1 MTSVVITNAERAARA
16 ELAWRDAEGRLRAA
30 AFVPLV
36 IDGAVAAALPFS
48 ESAVVASLADVGTA
62 TLAFT
67 DSRMAWKGWSPLVV
81 EVAVEVTADRTGEWT
96 WTGALDQEVR
106 KHPPARLLV
115 DTAIQR
121 REHWWYVPR
130 WVVLL
135 RPRGAA
141 AAVARRQ
148 GPHDGLLVTAAGDAP
163 SVRPVAVDRWDATEV
178 EITPLAEATAWP
190 PAGTTA
196 ALLFGHDFAIPDQER
211 SSAVRLR
218 GVLDGRVLS
227 VEEREGSLDL
237 PLPGLLRSL
246 RRHRDLE
253 RACRRAL
260 AAYDASPSAAAT

>member
-1 MTSVVITNAERAARA
+1 MTPDVIRTAERAARA
-16 ELAWRDAEGRLRAA
+16 ELAWRDADGRLRAA

-36 IDGAVAAALPFS
+36 IEGAVAAALPFA
-48 ESAVVASLADVGTA
+48 EAALAASLAEVDAA

-67 DSRMAWKGWSPLVV
+67 DSRMAWKGWSPLAV
-81 EVAVEVTADRTGEWT
+81 EVTVDVTADRTGEWT

-130 WVVLL
+130 WIVML
-135 RPRGAA
+135 RPRGAP

-148 GPHDGLLVTAAGDAP
+148 GPHDGLLVTAVGDVPA
-163 SVRPVAVDRWDATEV
+163 VRPVAVDDWEASDVEV
-178 EITPLAEATAWP
+178 TPLAEAAGWP
-190 PAGTTA
+190 PERGAQV
-196 ALLFGHDFAIPDQER
+196 LLFGHDFAIPDQER

-218 GVLDGRVLS
+218 GVLDGRVIAVS
-227 VEEREGSLDL
+227 ERDGALRL
-237 PLPGLLRSL
+237 PPAGLLRRL
-246 RRHRDLE
+246 RRQWDLE

-260 AAYDASPSAAAT
+260 ATSDASSSAAAT

>member
-1 MTSVVITNAERAARA
+1 MTPDVITTAERAARA
-16 ELAWRDAEGRLRAA
+16 ELAWRDADGRLEAA

-48 ESAVVASLADVGTA
+48 KSAVAARLADVAMA

-67 DSRMAWKGWSPLVV
+67 DSRMAWKGWSPLAV
-81 EVAVEVTADRTGEWT
+81 EVAVDVTADRTGEWT

-130 WVVLL
+130 WVVEL
-135 RPRGAA
+135 RPRTAA
-141 AAVARRQ
+141 TAVARRQ
-148 GPHDGLLVTAAGDAP
+148 GPHDGVLVTAAGDAP
-163 SVRPVAVDRWDATEV
+163 TVRPVAVDDWAAAEV
-178 EITPLAEATAWP
+178 EVTPLARTAAA
-190 PAGTTA
+190 PANGPLP

-218 GVLDGRVLS
+218 GVLDGRVLA
-227 VEEREGSLDL
+227 VAEREGSLDL
-237 PLPGLLRSL
+237 PSAGLLRRL
-246 RRHRDLE
+246 QRHRDLE
-253 RACRRAL
+253 RACRRSL
-260 AAYDASPSAAAT
+260 AAYDASSAAAT